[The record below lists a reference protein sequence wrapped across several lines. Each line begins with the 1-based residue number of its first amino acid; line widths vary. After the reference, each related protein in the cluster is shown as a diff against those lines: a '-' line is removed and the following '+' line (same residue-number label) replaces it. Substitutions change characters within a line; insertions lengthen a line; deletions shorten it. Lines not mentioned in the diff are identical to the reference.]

1 MPDLSRTDADSSS
14 PLEHCGEDSGNLWGI
29 VLVEHRSP
37 KPPAVTPRFNGT
49 DLFKHYCTEIGHRH
63 WVQRTLDRVSSLTT
77 PNERL
82 VVTSRDRLEK
92 DLEDV
97 REPDVLL
104 VQPYN
109 RDSGP
114 GVLLALLRIQ
124 GQDPDATVAIFPS
137 EHCAFI
143 PDDEVFMAHV
153 LQGIKFVT
161 AYPDLLMLLGT
172 VPDRP
177 EMVHD
182 WIEPGPVIARQSGY
196 RFLQVRGIREGRDRP
211 MAKALYP
218 EAGLWNS
225 RIVLGRLSTLLQSSQ
240 KTLPELWERFQRIE
254 AALDNAQMLEDV
266 YRGMPVANFSRHVL
280 QKIPQGLGVVPVMSD
295 CSPDWKKQ
303 ERSKTL
309 AEAKAGEAE
318 EALSQLQNRSR
329 RWEGVV

>member
-92 DLEDV
+92 DLE
-97 REPDVLL
+97 
-104 VQPYN
+104 
-109 RDSGP
+109 
-114 GVLLALLRIQ
+114 